1 METNENHNTTAEN
14 LWDTAKVVIRG
25 KYVAMQAFL
34 KKEEM
39 SQIHNLTLQ
48 LKELGKEKQ
57 IKPKATRRREI
68 INSRAEINAI
78 EPKITVEQINETKSW
93 FFERINKIDK
103 PLASLIK
110 KKKVKDPNK

>member
-1 METNENHNTTAEN
+1 MEANENKNMTVQN
-14 LWDTAKVVIRG
+14 FWDTAKVLIR
-25 KYVAMQAFL
+25 KKCIAMQAFL

-68 INSRAEINAI
+68 INSRAEIND
-78 EPKITVEQINETKSW
+78 VE
-93 FFERINKIDK
+93 RNKTDQQK
-103 PLASLIK
+103 QELVL
-110 KKKVKDPNK
+110 